1 MRTPLTVAVAGL
13 ACLLLAAAPAIAHHS
28 FAAEYDAN
36 KPIKLTGAVTK
47 IEWTNPHCYFYIDVK
62 NAETGKID
70 NWALELGNP
79 NALLRNGWTPNSV
92 KIGDEVTVEGTS
104 AKDGTRLGN
113 ARSMILTSTGQKL
126 FAGSSQTTN
135 P

>member
-1 MRTPLTVAVAGL
+1 MKTWLLVAVASVAGL
-13 ACLLLAAAPAIAHHS
+13 LVAVVPVTAHHS

-36 KPIKLTGAVTK
+36 KPIKLTGTVTK
-47 IEWTNPHCYFYIDVK
+47 IEWTNPHCYFYVDVK
-62 NAETGKID
+62 NGETGKID

-92 KIGDEVTVEGTS
+92 KIGEEVTVEVTR
-104 AKDGTRLGN
+104 AKDGTLLGN
-113 ARSMILTSTGQKL
+113 ARSMVLASTGKRL
-126 FAGSSQTTN
+126 FAGSSQTVT

>member
-1 MRTPLTVAVAGL
+1 MRTSLIVAVAGL
-13 ACLLLAAAPAIAHHS
+13 AGLLVAVVPVTAHHS

-36 KPIKLTGAVTK
+36 KPIKLTGTVTK
-47 IEWTNPHCYFYIDVK
+47 IEWTNPHCYFYVDVK
-62 NAETGKID
+62 NGETGKID

-92 KIGDEVTVEGTS
+92 KIGEEVTVEGTR
-104 AKDGTRLGN
+104 AKDGTLLGN
-113 ARSMILTSTGQKL
+113 ARSMVVASTGKRL
-126 FAGSSQTTN
+126 FAGSSQTTT